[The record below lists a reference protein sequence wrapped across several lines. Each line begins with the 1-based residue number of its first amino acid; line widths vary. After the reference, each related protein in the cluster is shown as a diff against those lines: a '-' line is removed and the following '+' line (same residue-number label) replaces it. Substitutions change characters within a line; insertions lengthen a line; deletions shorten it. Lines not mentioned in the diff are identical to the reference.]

1 MEELPHWFDT
11 GHFTVTQL
19 IPMRKLSSRSTET
32 SYNSDTINYHQKR
45 STKTVWRVVHDI
57 LNQLDLESIAT
68 TYIKLPPKQEQQEI
82 IIRRY
87 GNVSG
92 DYYIDGLI

>member
-1 MEELPHWFDT
+1 M
-11 GHFTVTQL
+11 
-19 IPMRKLSSRSTET
+19 
-32 SYNSDTINYHQKR
+32 
-45 STKTVWRVVHDI
+45 WRVVHDI
-57 LNQLDLESIAT
+57 LNQLDLESLAT